1 MDPKKGEDIKK
12 NERAY
17 KNDGVVYL
25 FFGNEH

>member
-17 KNDGVVYL
+17 KNDEVIHL